1 MKNSKKRGFTI
12 VELVIVI
19 AVIAIL
25 AGVLIPTF
33 VSIINKANESNDI
46 QAVRNM
52 NTFLASAKVTD
63 EVNSILDVYDLF
75 DESGYSVENYKPLY
89 KDRYYYYDKQY
100 NQILYVDAN
109 NTVLFPA
116 EHQGKTYASLGHDWM
131 SLGMTTVKA
140 VSPSEGKYNNNS
152 ATQTITAIVANVA
165 EYAYVIENYNK
176 ASSDK
181 TTLDLTID
189 GTVDMMGSGSLF
201 KEARGTITIT
211 GTNNA
216 VIKNITSNDFA
227 TTSTG
232 NKSKIP
238 SQYGAGALV
247 ENLKGNLTIKDVTFE
262 NLNVKEIYTGGVGLI
277 VAQVEGGTLELNNV
291 TIKNSTIIGHRDV
304 AAIVGSVSGKGK
316 VILSGDVVIENVN
329 VMTTGGRAA
338 FMVGRLDKTDGL
350 EVKSGAKFVKN
361 NSKISI
367 YKCDASEQQFADG
380 TPDVKPTGWSD
391 KAWTDRRF
399 IEGQECYIYSV
410 KNLDDGKGSKEYK
423 AYGYRSDALVLLNS
437 ASGAWKAYTT
447 LNVFAK
453 P

>member
-75 DESGYSVENYKPLY
+75 DESGFSVENYKPLY

-131 SLGMTTVKA
+131 SLGMTMVKA
-140 VSPSEGKYNNNS
+140 VSPSEANYSNDSTTK
-152 ATQTITAIVANVA
+152 TITATVANAA
-165 EYAYVIENYNK
+165 EYAYVIENYSK
-176 ASSDK
+176 ASSDE
-181 TTLDLTID
+181 TSLNLEINGTI
-189 GTVDMMGSGSLF
+189 DMMGSGSLF

-211 GTNNA
+211 GKNNA

-227 TTSTG
+227 TTSTSNASG
-232 NKSKIP
+232 IA
-238 SQYGAGALV
+238 SQYAAGALV
-247 ENLKGNLTIKDVTFE
+247 ENLTGNLTIKDVTFE
-262 NLNVKEIYTGGVGLI
+262 NLNVKEIYTGYVGLI
-277 VAQVEGGTLELNNV
+277 VGQIKNGGTLELNNV

-304 AAIVGSVSGKGK
+304 AAIAGGVLDTGNVT
-316 VILSGDVVIENVN
+316 LSGNVVIENVN
-329 VMTTGGRAA
+329 VMTTGGRVA
-338 FMVGRLDKTDGL
+338 FMVAHLEQMNGL
-350 EVKSGAKFVKN
+350 KVNSGAKFVKN

-367 YKCDASEQQFADG
+367 YKCDASEQQFVNG
-380 TPDVKPTGWSD
+380 TPTEKPTGWSNE
-391 KAWTDRRF
+391 AWSTKRT

-410 KNLDDGKGSKEYK
+410 KNPDDGKGSKEYK
-423 AYGYRSDALVLLNS
+423 AYGYRSDALVLY
-437 ASGAWKAYTT
+437 SGVKPWKAYTT
-447 LNVFAK
+447 LDAFIK
-453 P
+453 